1 MLAQRKSGMPAARP
15 ALERPST
22 AAARLSALGT
32 VPASSEAREPP
43 QLRVVE
49 VFDRPLKLRARCELT
64 SQLIAAIEPGTRLKV
79 LETHVTMSGTE
90 RLRVADVNG
99 TKTLGWVTARKSRLG
114 DYLLRDVPR
123 ADSSASSE
131 RIPHSHRSFARSSSV
146 PPRTA
151 LRCLPPTSEHAPPTS
166 DRSLLF
172 GPELPWLV
180 IASPVAKTGPTS
192 LTDPLQPAG
201 KYPLVFFTSSGS
213 FGMGEERR
221 LASTDPI
228 RVRATVKNDTSE
240 SPSPRSS
247 QTSPPL
253 AIQLGT
259 RSTLKPDPPPL
270 DKNDETAFNSH
281 VQRGSN
287 SQKPPERA
295 TVKKAFKDQD
305 ARELPKSSEL
315 TAVAAAL
322 YAKADEAEA
331 NITKRSLDAQVG
343 EAFRQRLKN
352 HSDPRTSFIDT
363 LIREWDPNRDGQ
375 ISRME
380 FRTNIRTLL
389 GDSNIDTGEIDKL
402 FASLD
407 LDNDGSIDSDELKQ
421 ALKKLEQRTAKAAK
435 SENGVYSVAAEYRR
449 RAEAALECAAVL
461 QKAEAAKQE
470 YEKISKNSI
479 GAELGALLR
488 KKPQSIVKERY
499 NKTDF
504 ASFCNG
510 VGLSAP
516 RPQLDALFD
525 IIDDDGLGSL
535 DTSKMRKAVKKLE
548 DECEQ
553 MMADIRAAG
562 QRSSDVIRSS
572 KVLYDTWR
580 ATNEAEEKA
589 EAERAASEKAKR
601 EADQAAKT
609 QALANKRWQQE
620 EEEKAKAEAEREFAQ
635 RVKLKRA
642 QSQSKVKA
650 GGSR

>member
-1 MLAQRKSGMPAARP
+1 MWQ
-15 ALERPST
+15 
-22 AAARLSALGT
+22 
-32 VPASSEAREPP
+32 
-43 QLRVVE
+43 
-49 VFDRPLKLRARCELT
+49 
-64 SQLIAAIEPGTRLKV
+64 
-79 LETHVTMSGTE
+79 
-90 RLRVADVNG
+90 
-99 TKTLGWVTARKSRLG
+99 
-114 DYLLRDVPR
+114 
-123 ADSSASSE
+123 
-131 RIPHSHRSFARSSSV
+131 
-146 PPRTA
+146 
-151 LRCLPPTSEHAPPTS
+151 
-166 DRSLLF
+166 
-172 GPELPWLV
+172 
-180 IASPVAKTGPTS
+180 
-192 LTDPLQPAG
+192 
-201 KYPLVFFTSSGS
+201 
-213 FGMGEERR
+213 
-221 LASTDPI
+221 
-228 RVRATVKNDTSE
+228 
-240 SPSPRSS
+240 
-247 QTSPPL
+247 
-253 AIQLGT
+253 
-259 RSTLKPDPPPL
+259 
-270 DKNDETAFNSH
+270 
-281 VQRGSN
+281 
-287 SQKPPERA
+287 
-295 TVKKAFKDQD
+295 
-305 ARELPKSSEL
+305 KSS
-315 TAVAAAL
+315 
-322 YAKADEAEA
+322 
-331 NITKRSLDAQVG
+331 
-343 EAFRQRLKN
+343 
-352 HSDPRTSFIDT
+352 H
-363 LIREWDPNRDGQ
+363 
-375 ISRME
+375 
-380 FRTNIRTLL
+380 
-389 GDSNIDTGEIDKL
+389 
-402 FASLD
+402 
-407 LDNDGSIDSDELKQ
+407 DSDELKQ

-435 SENGVYSVAAEYRR
+435 SENGVYSVTAEYRR

-572 KVLYDTWR
+572 KVLYETWR